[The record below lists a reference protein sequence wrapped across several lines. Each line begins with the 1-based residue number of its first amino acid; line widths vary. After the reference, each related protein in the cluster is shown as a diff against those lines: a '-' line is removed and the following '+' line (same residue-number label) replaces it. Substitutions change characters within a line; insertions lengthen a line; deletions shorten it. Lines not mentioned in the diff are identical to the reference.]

1 MTNPNML
8 QVKESEIKKAI
19 KLQKQIVEMFEQ
31 DEANLEIRENAK
43 RSILILKGFMTNN
56 PYLE

>member
-1 MTNPNML
+1 ML

-43 RSILILKGFMTNN
+43 QSILILKGFMTNN